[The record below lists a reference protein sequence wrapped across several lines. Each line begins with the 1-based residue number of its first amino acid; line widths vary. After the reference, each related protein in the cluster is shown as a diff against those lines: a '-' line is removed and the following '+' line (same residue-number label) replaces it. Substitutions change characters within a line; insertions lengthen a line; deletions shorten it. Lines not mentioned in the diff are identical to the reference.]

1 MSTVK
6 CFFMYLKK
14 LELHGFK
21 SFASTAMLEFE
32 HGISAIVGPNG
43 SGKSNVADALRFVL
57 GEQSMKSVRSK
68 KMEDLIFSGSASK
81 PRMNMASVAIH
92 FDNSDK
98 AFPLEFDS
106 VVIRRKVFRDGENQY
121 FINDAHVRLKD
132 LAELIAKAHL
142 GLKGYTIITQGMGD
156 AILSAS
162 PKERREIMFEALGL
176 KEFQMKKSEA
186 LLKLAQT
193 RTNLDNAHNIVREI
207 EPHLK
212 FLKKQAEKIE
222 ERHHLEQKL
231 KELESQYLHKQVRA
245 LERKEQQLEKEASA
259 GQDARVRLQIE
270 LARVAKEIES
280 NQGAIENAFGD
291 VAKFEQ
297 ALLALEEERNDL
309 SREIGKVKG
318 RLELSGK
325 SRSED
330 ARVAAV
336 TMAYVKEKLEA
347 LNLLLEEFKQCST
360 YEMLHQKSSHFMKQ
374 FGAVL
379 RDIRENKISTAMCSE
394 TGPEPIAP
402 ASDVGELEK
411 RRKEL
416 QELLCLSDEKLR
428 SAKEE
433 IRKINASHAGTREL
447 VYELKNTQREKE
459 FSLQNLQEKF
469 ASFDREIG
477 EVHKEKEILNKEI
490 RFLQGQGSFFPIDDS
505 SVLHTQQDEEIRRN
519 IERMKLKLEN
529 IDLIDSNV
537 KQEYEETQKRY
548 DFLTKESE
556 DLLTATSSLVK
567 VIAELDELISERFKI
582 AFVNINKNFNAY
594 FKTLFGGGT
603 AHLEVVDNAPA
614 PDEQEQEMENKDAY
628 GVDIEVLLP
637 KKKVSGLAMLS
648 GGERTLTSLAL
659 LFALVSTSPPP
670 FLVLDEIDAPL
681 DEANSLRFAEILKE
695 LKAHTQ
701 FIVITHNRDTMRQ
714 ADILYGV
721 TMQDEGVS
729 KLLSLKFDAAT
740 ELVA

>member
-1 MSTVK
+1 
-6 CFFMYLKK
+6 MYLKK

-21 SFASTAMLEFE
+21 SFAAAAVLQFE
-32 HGISAIVGPNG
+32 QGISGIVGPNG

-68 KMEDLIFSGSASK
+68 KMEDLIFSGSQSK

-98 AFPLEFDS
+98 AFPLDFSE
-106 VVIRRKVFRDGENQY
+106 VILKRKVFRDGENQY

-142 GLKGYTIITQGMGD
+142 GLKGYTIINQGMGD
-156 AILSAS
+156 AIVSAS
-162 PKERREIMFEALGL
+162 PKERREIIFEALGL

-193 RTNLDNAHNIVREI
+193 RTNLDNAHTIIREI

-231 KELESQYLHKQVRA
+231 REMESQYLHKQVRA
-245 LERKEQQLEKEASA
+245 LERKEQQLEKETSTR
-259 GQDARVRLQIE
+259 QDARVRLEIE
-270 LARVAKEIES
+270 LARIAREIES
-280 NQGAIENAFGD
+280 NQSAMQNAFGD
-291 VAKFEQ
+291 VAAFERE
-297 ALLALEEERNDL
+297 LFALEEERNNL
-309 SREIGKVKG
+309 SREIGKAEG
-318 RLELSGK
+318 MLALSGK
-325 SRSED
+325 NKPED

-347 LNLLLEEFKQCST
+347 LNVLLEKFEQCAT
-360 YEMLHQKSSHFMKQ
+360 YETLRESVDYFKKQ
-374 FGAVL
+374 FSIVA
-379 RDIRENKISTAMCSE
+379 REIRENKLSTAVQSHAE
-394 TGPEPIAP
+394 PEPAAP
-402 ASDVGELEK
+402 AQENSELEK
-411 RRKEL
+411 RKKEL
-416 QELLCLSDEKLR
+416 QELLRLSDEKLK

-433 IRKINASHAGTREL
+433 IRKINASHAGTRER
-447 VYELKNTQREKE
+447 VYELKNAQREKE
-459 FSLQNLQEKF
+459 LLLQNLQEKF

-477 EVHKEKEILNKEI
+477 EVHKEKEMLNKEI
-490 RFLQGQGSFFPIDDS
+490 EFLRGQSMFFPIDDA
-505 SVLHTQQDEEIRRN
+505 SVLHTQHDEEIRRN

-529 IDLIDSNV
+529 IDLIDGTV
-537 KQEYEETQKRY
+537 KQEYEETEKRY

-556 DLLTATSSLVK
+556 DLLAATSSLVK

-603 AHLEVVDNAPA
+603 AHLEVVDNLKESEE
-614 PDEQEQEMENKDAY
+614 EQEHNKEDY
-628 GVDIEVLLP
+628 GVDIEVSLP
-637 KKKVSGLAMLS
+637 KKKTSGLAMLS

-681 DEANSLRFAEILKE
+681 DEANSMRFGDILKE
-695 LKAHTQ
+695 LKQHTQ
-701 FIVITHNRDTMRQ
+701 FIVITHNRETMRQ

-729 KLLSLKFDAAT
+729 KLLSLKFEAAT
-740 ELVA
+740 EMAG

>member
-142 GLKGYTIITQGMGD
+142 
-156 AILSAS
+156 
-162 PKERREIMFEALGL
+162 
-176 KEFQMKKSEA
+176 
-186 LLKLAQT
+186 
-193 RTNLDNAHNIVREI
+193 
-207 EPHLK
+207 
-212 FLKKQAEKIE
+212 
-222 ERHHLEQKL
+222 EQKL

-309 SREIGKVKG
+309 SREIGKVEG
-318 RLELSGK
+318 MLALSGK
-325 SRSED
+325 NRSED

-433 IRKINASHAGTREL
+433 IRKINAW
-447 VYELKNTQREKE
+447 
-459 FSLQNLQEKF
+459 
-469 ASFDREIG
+469 
-477 EVHKEKEILNKEI
+477 
-490 RFLQGQGSFFPIDDS
+490 
-505 SVLHTQQDEEIRRN
+505 
-519 IERMKLKLEN
+519 
-529 IDLIDSNV
+529 
-537 KQEYEETQKRY
+537 
-548 DFLTKESE
+548 
-556 DLLTATSSLVK
+556 
-567 VIAELDELISERFKI
+567 
-582 AFVNINKNFNAY
+582 
-594 FKTLFGGGT
+594 
-603 AHLEVVDNAPA
+603 
-614 PDEQEQEMENKDAY
+614 
-628 GVDIEVLLP
+628 
-637 KKKVSGLAMLS
+637 
-648 GGERTLTSLAL
+648 
-659 LFALVSTSPPP
+659 
-670 FLVLDEIDAPL
+670 
-681 DEANSLRFAEILKE
+681 
-695 LKAHTQ
+695 
-701 FIVITHNRDTMRQ
+701 
-714 ADILYGV
+714 
-721 TMQDEGVS
+721 
-729 KLLSLKFDAAT
+729 
-740 ELVA
+740 